1 MRPFDIIKEMKAWEL
16 NATQVEDLK
25 GADGGRF
32 RDFVNRILFA
42 HVATCGI
49 PSSAIST
56 DSRNVSDGGV
66 DSEVCQASPNDV
78 RNRLRD
84 KTCWQFKAASHTS
97 ISETK
102 LQEEVCKDYSSALIK
117 KGYGYRFCIADP
129 LTPGKKARW
138 EAVLNEKIKQINP
151 AAPSAQ
157 VLTSTCLAE
166 WASQFPAI
174 VLSQIPVERFL
185 HLDAWG
191 RSIIFPTKK
200 YVPVANW
207 KHFAEQIAQHIDYAK
222 PASSLIFPIHG
233 DAGIGKTRLV
243 YESLSACPD
252 SKSLVLYTSDE
263 DAAQDLAYFLAA
275 HQNRYAILVADE
287 CSLQARQ
294 KINECLRGTESRVRV
309 ITISNFVR
317 STSSLEPTLEKMSD
331 DAVQNILKAN
341 FPDISDEQLRAA
353 VSLADGFIKI
363 AADICQNGL
372 RSGLENTEQYYRDK
386 LKDESTQRVVEA
398 ISLVKKVGFNGDVVN
413 EFDELCNLVGIPTN
427 DAKRRAK
434 DLKASLGFVSIGGRY
449 FYITPEAIARIAL
462 QNAWNYWIKDN
473 PSGFFKRIPGSLLEG
488 FQTRVAHSGSEEFR
502 AATARYFTD
511 WMAGFTAE
519 DLSDKKKVDQLIAL
533 VDTDPVKFLP
543 AFRRMVE
550 NAKPDEL
557 IANTGYGTGAWGPR
571 RYLVWLCERLAGFPE
586 FFDDCESILFKFALY
601 ETEPGIGNNATAIWN
616 QFYNLLLSGTSVSY
630 LERIKIL
637 KKRLASSSIDE
648 SKIALGALKG
658 IFNDHAF
665 RTLGP
670 AVVAGR
676 IPPKDW
682 EPQYYNEYN
691 KCYEAAFELYEQVI
705 AGNGPLKDEALNEIS
720 KQVFWFLRRG
730 FADNLFEL
738 LRTPRISDDRL
749 PQIVE
754 AIDLFFSLEQNQ
766 GKQQEIPKEYY
777 HKVRS
782 WKSGLTTNMF
792 RAKLVS
798 LVGRYRLIYEA
809 ERKAEW
815 KIEAKD
821 LVSAMLA
828 DPRLLESEFA
838 WATGKDS
845 YGCGQFGFELG
856 KADTDAIL
864 FETILCRKPVINFSL
879 TRGYIIGLLQTFPKH
894 GVRLNEFLDSLEI
907 SDAPLAFDFAS
918 TLPIE
923 TNAFERWKRLYDS
936 GRIPAHTIRALAF
949 NVGPTGFGKDH
960 LREVLTRL
968 VAVELSQQEK
978 ADSAAIDIFF
988 RWIQAAKINKDTVNA
1003 DYADLWQ
1010 LISQILRRDSISGHF
1025 SEYEWGEILKIYIF
1039 VNPGDAVGIA
1049 AESLKADLS
1058 LHDYGETILALA
1070 ATSQPELVMNTIGK
1084 MILDPKDG
1092 WKLQMRGIQNIL
1104 KAVTQESVL
1113 KWLEETK
1120 YEGASKIAGSLP
1132 RPYVDDSGSAIV
1144 PPLTL
1149 AVLERY
1155 SDDPKVVRA
1164 FICTSGIRSF
1174 SGDIAG
1180 QKLQE
1185 AKMAQ
1190 KFLQH
1195 PLAAI
1200 REWAAIEKQS
1210 SEEMAARY
1218 RQQDEEM
1225 RI

>member
-1 MRPFDIIKEMKAWEL
+1 MKAWEL
-16 NATQVEDLK
+16 NATQVEALQ
-25 GADGGRF
+25 GTDGGPF
-32 RDFVNRILFA
+32 RDFVNRILYA
-42 HVATCGI
+42 HAATCGI

-66 DSEVCQASPNDV
+66 DSEVSQAAPNDV

-84 KTCWQFKAASHTS
+84 KTCWQFKATSHTS
-97 ISETK
+97 VSETK
-102 LQEEVCKDYSSALIK
+102 LQEEVGKDYSSALLK
-117 KGYGYRFCIADP
+117 KGYAYRFCIADT
-129 LTPGKKARW
+129 LTAEKKARW

-151 AAPSAQ
+151 SAPSAQ

-166 WASQFPAI
+166 WASQFPALL
-174 VLSQIPVERFL
+174 LSQIPVERFL
-185 HLDAWG
+185 HLGAWG
-191 RSIIFPTKK
+191 RSIILQTKK

-207 KHFAEQIAQHIDYAK
+207 KNIAEQIALHIDYSK
-222 PASSLIFPIHG
+222 PASALIFPIHG

-243 YESLSACPD
+243 YESLSASPD
-252 SKSLVLYTSDE
+252 SKSLVIYTNDE
-263 DAAQDLAYFLAA
+263 DDALNLAHFLASS
-275 HQNRYAILVADE
+275 QDRYAILVVDE
-287 CSLQARQ
+287 CSPQVRY
-294 KINECLRGTESRVRV
+294 KINECLRGNESRVRA

-317 STSSLEPTLEKMSD
+317 NTSSPEPTLEKMPD
-331 DAVQNILKAN
+331 DAVEKILKEN
-341 FPDISDEQLRAA
+341 FPDVSDEQLRAA
-353 VSLADGFIKI
+353 VSLAGGFIKI
-363 AADICQNGL
+363 AADICQNNITGGL
-372 RSGLENTEQYYRDK
+372 INAGEYYHYRIPDQDTRK
-386 LKDESTQRVVEA
+386 VVEA
-398 ISLVKKVGFNGDVVN
+398 ISLVKKVGFNGDSAK
-413 EFDELCNLVGIPTN
+413 EFDELCELVGIPVD

-434 DLKASLGFVSIGGRY
+434 DLKDSLGFVAIGGRY
-449 FYITPEAIARIAL
+449 FYITPEAIARVAL

-473 PSGFFKRIPGSLLEG
+473 PSNFFKRIPGSLLDA

-543 AFRRMVE
+543 ALRRMVE

-571 RYLVWLCERLAGFPE
+571 RYLVWLCERLAGFRE

-637 KKRLASSSIDE
+637 KRRLASSSIDE
-648 SKIALGALKG
+648 AKLALGGLKG
-658 IFNDHAF
+658 IFNDHAM

-682 EPQYYNEYN
+682 EPQNNNEYW
-691 KCYEAAFELYEQVI
+691 KCYEAAFELYEQIIV
-705 AGNGPLKDEALNEIS
+705 GNEPLKDEALNEIS

-730 FADNLFEL
+730 FADSLIAL
-738 LRTPRISDDRL
+738 LRKPRISDDRL

-754 AIDLFFSLEQNQ
+754 AVDLFFSLEKEQ
-766 GKQQEIPKEYY
+766 GERQKIPKEYY
-777 HKVRS
+777 DKVRS
-782 WKSGLTTNMF
+782 WKSSLTTNTF

-815 KIEAKD
+815 EIEAKD
-821 LVSAMLA
+821 LVSAILA
-828 DPRLLESEFA
+828 DPKLLESEFA

-856 KADTDAIL
+856 KADADAIL
-864 FETILCRKPVINFSL
+864 FELILSRKPIINFSL
-879 TRGYIIGLLQTFPKH
+879 TRGYIIGLLQSFSKH
-894 GVRLNEFLDSLEI
+894 SVRLNEFLDSLEI
-907 SDAPLAFDFAS
+907 NDAPLAFDFAS

-923 TNAFERWKRLYDS
+923 TKAFERWKRLYDS
-936 GRIPAHTIRALAF
+936 GRIPAQTIRALAF
-949 NVGPTGFGKDH
+949 NVGPNGFGKDH

-968 VAVELSQQEK
+968 VSVELSQQEK
-978 ADSAAIDIFF
+978 ADSAAVDIFF

-1003 DYADLWQ
+1003 DDSDLWQ
-1010 LISQILRRDSISGHF
+1010 LISQILRRDSVSGHF
-1025 SEYEWGEILKIYIF
+1025 SEYEWGEILKVYIF
-1039 VNPGDAVGIA
+1039 INPSDAVSIA
-1049 AESLKADLS
+1049 AESLKAELS
-1058 LHDYGETILALA
+1058 LHDYGESILTLA
-1070 ATSQPELVMNTIGK
+1070 ATAQPELVMNTIGK
-1084 MILDPKDG
+1084 IILDPKDG
-1092 WKLQMRGIQNIL
+1092 WKLQMRGIQKIL
-1104 KAVTQESVL
+1104 NAVTQESVL

-1120 YEGASKIAGSLP
+1120 HEGASKIAGSLP

-1174 SGDIAG
+1174 SGDIAA

-1185 AKMAQ
+1185 AKRAE